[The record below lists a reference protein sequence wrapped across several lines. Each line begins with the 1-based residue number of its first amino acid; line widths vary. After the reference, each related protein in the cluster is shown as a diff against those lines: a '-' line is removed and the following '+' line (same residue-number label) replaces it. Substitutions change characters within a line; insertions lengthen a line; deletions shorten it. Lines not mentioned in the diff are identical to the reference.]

1 MAELSAEVPALMSA
15 LQVSSKQSFE
25 LGFNK
30 ACALLDLG
38 EFSAA
43 ETELRMALK
52 TGREALFEEDCSEE
66 EVAEELAPLTVQLG
80 YALGQQGKSIEAL
93 EIYEQVG
100 AGKQVHRSSTEK
112 LGDSILALIF
122 FQLKSIP
129 YVPGPL

>member
-1 MAELSAEVPALMSA
+1 MVRSGISTRLKMYLNYVVC
-15 LQVSSKQSFE
+15 VSVLDQSFE

-38 EFSAA
+38 EFAAA

-52 TGREALFEEDCSEE
+52 TGREALFEEDCTEE

-80 YALGQQGKSIEAL
+80 YALGQQGKTVEAL

-100 AGKQVHRSSTEK
+100 
-112 LGDSILALIF
+112 
-122 FQLKSIP
+122 
-129 YVPGPL
+129 